1 MNKEL
6 QAKNGFKTFIVT
18 LSVSL
23 VIFSAIYYLIT
34 DSTGNVDIE
43 SSDPVAFE
51 VKGASTESVFKDI
64 STKPTHADPAVLQA
78 ADTTEDTTGDAM
90 EEDAMVDDTTTGTD
104 ATDNTAMEEEVE
116 EATVPDTGSETLVG
130 TMMALGFFAAAV
142 YMILAGPRKL
152 AIAEFENKISKE
164 L

>member
-1 MNKEL
+1 MNKEA

-34 DSTGNVDIE
+34 DSTGNIDIE
-43 SSDPVAFE
+43 NDNPVAFE

-78 ADTTEDTTGDAM
+78 ADTTED
-90 EEDAMVDDTTTGTD
+90 DTTTGTTEDTTED
-104 ATDNTAMEEEVE
+104 AMLEGTTEDTMEDETE

-130 TMMALGFFAAAV
+130 TMMALGFFATAI
-142 YMILAGPRKL
+142 YMLLAGPRKL
-152 AIAEFENKISKE
+152 ALAEFEDKITKN